1 MAEPWSVRRAR
12 YAGEALRPP
21 RKTTS
26 EDHDDDAFP
35 ASRDERSAE
44 RSRRAASAA
53 PAPRLGPILA
63 LVTRPDRVQH
73 VYCKRTNETVPCVA
87 IRLADDTFDGLR
99 VVLWRAHAAA
109 DVGAEHTR
117 AAIVG
122 TPHPSKRRSTEKNAF
137 PDPSPLTDSFLPLSR
152 RLEHA
157 KNRRRRRRAGGCGPA
172 RALERVP
179 RRARARLGV
188 RREPRR
194 ACHRERAAVCA
205 FGLAAGS
212 RRFAGRRREPTR
224 GGARDPRAFGVA
236 AFRAPNRLRVRRRT
250 NRRPDDKHET
260 RIARARGRGVGARAQ
275 GVVGQSR
282 GARGCETDPRLV
294 RELRAFRKRSGNA
307 EASQFQQRF
316 RQRMCDPLLR
326 AKRKRKRKRGARRL
340 AAEAFVRGGFGG

>member
-1 MAEPWSVRRAR
+1 VRRPLGFVVGPSSMRGARDRRARSRRPPRRAGLCGERREVLSHEEKMADAFSALFWSTQNSALDIWMFGTNNAPASRFRTMAEPWSVRRAR

-35 ASRDERSAE
+35 ANRDERSSE

-63 LVTRPDRVQH
+63 LVTRRDRVQH

-122 TPHPSKRRSTEKNAF
+122 TPHSSKRRSTEKNAVVRTDVSAARDVLSN
-137 PDPSPLTDSFLPLSR
+137 PKTRIHSPVSSHRLVSPSHTR

-179 RRARARLGV
+179 R
-188 RREPRR
+188 
-194 ACHRERAAVCA
+194 
-205 FGLAAGS
+205 
-212 RRFAGRRREPTR
+212 
-224 GGARDPRAFGVA
+224 
-236 AFRAPNRLRVRRRT
+236 
-250 NRRPDDKHET
+250 
-260 RIARARGRGVGARAQ
+260 
-275 GVVGQSR
+275 
-282 GARGCETDPRLV
+282 
-294 RELRAFRKRSGNA
+294 
-307 EASQFQQRF
+307 
-316 RQRMCDPLLR
+316 
-326 AKRKRKRKRGARRL
+326 
-340 AAEAFVRGGFGG
+340 

>member
-63 LVTRPDRVQH
+63 LVTRRDRVQH

-117 AAIVG
+117 AAVLAPHIRRNGARLKKALLVVSAARDVLKPKKTRFQTRLLSPTRFSLCLDDWNTRKTAGVG
-122 TPHPSKRRSTEKNAF
+122 DVLEAVGLRARWNAYHDE
-137 PDPSPLTDSFLPLSR
+137 PELASGYGASLVVRATASALLYAHLVSPPGHEDSRDGDATRSR
-152 RLEHA
+152 R
-157 KNRRRRRRAGGCGPA
+157 
-172 RALERVP
+172 
-179 RRARARLGV
+179 
-188 RREPRR
+188 
-194 ACHRERAAVCA
+194 
-205 FGLAAGS
+205 
-212 RRFAGRRREPTR
+212 
-224 GGARDPRAFGVA
+224 
-236 AFRAPNRLRVRRRT
+236 
-250 NRRPDDKHET
+250 RP
-260 RIARARGRGVGARAQ
+260 
-275 GVVGQSR
+275 
-282 GARGCETDPRLV
+282 
-294 RELRAFRKRSGNA
+294 
-307 EASQFQQRF
+307 
-316 RQRMCDPLLR
+316 
-326 AKRKRKRKRGARRL
+326 
-340 AAEAFVRGGFGG
+340 

>member
-63 LVTRPDRVQH
+63 LVTRRDRVQH

-122 TPHPSKRRSTEKNAF
+122 TPHPSKRRSTEKSALVVSAARDVLKPENAF

-172 RALERVP
+172 RARFVFRVCRPAVGSFAAVHADGSARGTP
-179 RRARARLGV
+179 RRRT
-188 RREPRR
+188 
-194 ACHRERAAVCA
+194 
-205 FGLAAGS
+205 LADH
-212 RRFAGRRREPTR
+212 GRRRER
-224 GGARDPRAFGVA
+224 ARVAVPRIFVT
-236 AFRAPNRLRVRRRT
+236 RRR
-250 NRRPDDKHET
+250 DQM
-260 RIARARGRGVGARAQ
+260 RIQQRARGGTHDEARAVPRGELGLVVVRVPARAQ
-275 GVVGQSR
+275 AHSLQHVADACGFSRVPVVETEGETSR
-282 GARGCETDPRLV
+282 
-294 RELRAFRKRSGNA
+294 
-307 EASQFQQRF
+307 
-316 RQRMCDPLLR
+316 
-326 AKRKRKRKRGARRL
+326 
-340 AAEAFVRGGFGG
+340 

>member
-1 MAEPWSVRRAR
+1 MSAGGRSSRTAFRRGRSRAALVSDATTGRLRETPARIRRRPVLDARRARPPRAVPSSAATRGAVRGTPRGLVTRGKNGGRLSALFWSTQKAKLGTRHLDVRDFNAPASRFRTMAEPWSVRRAR

-63 LVTRPDRVQH
+63 LVTRRDRVQH

-122 TPHPSKRRSTEKNAF
+122 TPHSSKRRSTEKNAVVRTVPTYRPRATF
-137 PDPSPLTDSFLPLSR
+137 SQNPKTRIHSPVSSHRLVSPSHTR

-179 RRARARLGV
+179 R
-188 RREPRR
+188 
-194 ACHRERAAVCA
+194 
-205 FGLAAGS
+205 
-212 RRFAGRRREPTR
+212 
-224 GGARDPRAFGVA
+224 
-236 AFRAPNRLRVRRRT
+236 
-250 NRRPDDKHET
+250 
-260 RIARARGRGVGARAQ
+260 
-275 GVVGQSR
+275 
-282 GARGCETDPRLV
+282 
-294 RELRAFRKRSGNA
+294 
-307 EASQFQQRF
+307 
-316 RQRMCDPLLR
+316 
-326 AKRKRKRKRGARRL
+326 
-340 AAEAFVRGGFGG
+340 

>member
-35 ASRDERSAE
+35 ANRDERSSE

-63 LVTRPDRVQH
+63 LVTRRDRVQH

-122 TPHPSKRRSTEKNAF
+122 TPHPSKRRSTEKSAVGRIGRARRSETRKRVSR
-137 PDPSPLTDSFLPLSR
+137 PVSSHRLVSPSVSTTGTREKPQASATCWRLWACARAGTRTTTSPSSPRGTARASSCVPPRARCCMRIWSR
-152 RLEHA
+152 RRVTKIRGTA
-157 KNRRRRRRAGGCGPA
+157 TRARSRRRP
-172 RALERVP
+172 
-179 RRARARLGV
+179 
-188 RREPRR
+188 
-194 ACHRERAAVCA
+194 
-205 FGLAAGS
+205 
-212 RRFAGRRREPTR
+212 
-224 GGARDPRAFGVA
+224 
-236 AFRAPNRLRVRRRT
+236 
-250 NRRPDDKHET
+250 
-260 RIARARGRGVGARAQ
+260 
-275 GVVGQSR
+275 
-282 GARGCETDPRLV
+282 
-294 RELRAFRKRSGNA
+294 
-307 EASQFQQRF
+307 
-316 RQRMCDPLLR
+316 
-326 AKRKRKRKRGARRL
+326 
-340 AAEAFVRGGFGG
+340 